1 MSSYSARKLIKECE
15 AAGWSLDRY
24 RGDHYIMTKD
34 GAARPIV
41 IPLVKDLD
49 PRIVS
54 QVRRQLGAYKKGK
67 PRTSKPKPAR
77 RESKRR

>member
-1 MSSYSARKLIKECE
+1 MEQ
-15 AAGWSLDRY
+15 
-24 RGDHYIMTKD
+24 
-34 GAARPIV
+34 ARPIV